1 MRWQKH
7 GFSIET
13 TADGSPTLRGERES
27 MHHSG
32 GALAE
37 TLLIYG
43 EPLRELFTQLP
54 RPRVFSLGLGLGY
67 VELVTAQRALLAKKS
82 FELETRESEQILV
95 ETFLAWLDG
104 ERESFEARVYDGLA
118 GALVATAPGGPGVD
132 DLKESLR
139 TARREQRWALKG
151 RLGSSGEP
159 LGGRFHGL
167 MYDAFSSKTSPELWS
182 EDALRTLLAE
192 HGDQDCLFS
201 TYACTGNL
209 KRSLRAEGFFLELR
223 EGFRGKRHSTL
234 GRRGIFH
241 PEGASLAITAQDGQ
255 SPAHD
260 RDPLSSH

>member
-7 GFSIET
+7 GFSVET

-43 EPLRELFTQLP
+43 APLRELFAGLEV
-54 RPRVFSLGLGLGY
+54 PRVFSLGLGLGY
-67 VELVTAQRALLAKKS
+67 VELVTARLALAAGKP
-82 FELETRESEQILV
+82 FELETRESEEVLV
-95 ETFLAWLDG
+95 ETFLAWLGG
-104 ERESFEARVYDGLA
+104 ERGTFEAEIYEGL
-118 GALVATAPGGPGVD
+118 GQALVATEPGP
-132 DLKESLR
+132 DLE
-139 TARREQRWALKG
+139 ALKSELLRARGTGAWVLSG
-151 RLGSSGEP
+151 RLGEAGEP
-159 LGGRFHGL
+159 PRGRFHGF

-182 EDALRTLLAE
+182 EEALRGLLQR
-192 HGDQDCLFS
+192 HGETDCLFS

-241 PEGASLAITAQDGQ
+241 PGGGDLAITPQDGH
-255 SPAHD
+255 SPAQ
-260 RDPLSSH
+260 